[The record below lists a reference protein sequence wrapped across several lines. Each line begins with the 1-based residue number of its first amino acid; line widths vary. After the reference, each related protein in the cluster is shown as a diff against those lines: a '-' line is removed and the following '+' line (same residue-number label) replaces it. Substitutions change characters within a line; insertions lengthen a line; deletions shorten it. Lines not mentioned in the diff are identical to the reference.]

1 MRKQIV
7 CAELAV
13 ALCVLSVGAASA
25 KVKTRM
31 LTFGTDFW
39 VGDTLVKRGTYKVT
53 YDEKTGEV
61 SLSDKQKN
69 TLAKATAKVE
79 QRESAKAGWDVVL
92 APKGGGVALV
102 SLSFPGDRQN
112 LVLGD
117 STAAGSNA
125 TAGSVAAP

>member
-1 MRKQIV
+1 
-7 CAELAV
+7 
-13 ALCVLSVGAASA
+13 VLSVGAASA

-61 SLSDKQKN
+61 SLSDRQKN